1 MANRYRCSSGE
12 TVTQSTIDKRR
23 SDTYREMYS
32 DNPMPQCSGCEV
44 RAQGSAHIL
53 PQARCKQL
61 GLTELCWSPI
71 NIVPTCHSCNS
82 RMENISSKE
91 IRELRNI
98 DRILSVYK
106 RYDPER
112 YQILLHNI
120 L

>member
-1 MANRYRCSSGE
+1 MANKYKCSNGE
-12 TVTQSTIDKRR
+12 LVTQVTIDKRR
-23 SDTYREMYS
+23 SDTYKEMY
-32 DNPMPQCSGCEV
+32 QCEPLQQCGGCDAM
-44 RAQGSAHIL
+44 AQGSAHII

-71 NIVPTCHSCNS
+71 NIVSACQKCNVC
-82 RMENISSKE
+82 MENISSKE

-98 DRILSVYK
+98 DRILTVYK

-120 L
+120 